1 MYHRIQQLRKT
12 RFWRYLCN
20 AIAAVGVTANVVVLL
35 SIFASVLLRYVLN
48 LSLFGVDEII
58 VMVAYWLYFIGG
70 AYATATDG
78 HIKADLVSAFVHNAR
93 VVYVV
98 RFLAKLLELTV
109 TIFFCRWSFR
119 YFLYTGVAKWP
130 VTAGLHI
137 PHIFMMMP
145 LFIGYALCA
154 FLSTF
159 QAIELGCLAFGD
171 YQKLLEE
178 EGQTDV

>member
-109 TIFFCRWSFR
+109 TIFFCR
-119 YFLYTGVAKWP
+119 
-130 VTAGLHI
+130 
-137 PHIFMMMP
+137 
-145 LFIGYALCA
+145 
-154 FLSTF
+154 
-159 QAIELGCLAFGD
+159 
-171 YQKLLEE
+171 
-178 EGQTDV
+178 

>member
-1 MYHRIQQLRKT
+1 M
-12 RFWRYLCN
+12 
-20 AIAAVGVTANVVVLL
+20 
-35 SIFASVLLRYVLN
+35 
-48 LSLFGVDEII
+48 
-58 VMVAYWLYFIGG
+58 
-70 AYATATDG
+70 
-78 HIKADLVSAFVHNAR
+78 HNAR

-145 LFIGYALCA
+145 LFIGLCPVR
-154 FLSTF
+154 LP
-159 QAIELGCLAFGD
+159 LHLPGH
-171 YQKLLEE
+171 
-178 EGQTDV
+178 